1 MKDVENEISGYHKNF
16 SKFLFNGNDY
26 LKDQLDI
33 YTGDPINYAEP
44 MTAAV
49 NAVLP
54 FFKSNSGHEPWR
66 KWLLGTG
73 WNNLQPLRTNK
84 FTGKTLTPA
93 ERYWINN
100 WVAKHAGLQQQVEAL
115 MEDDAAGKFIH
126 KYRNARG
133 NMTQKEYPIKETY
146 IHDQLDKIHNNA
158 FRLAWKALEI
168 ENSNY
173 ADMSL
178 LEKYKKKQLQQGD
191 TQGATT
197 TQSQINQLLKLN

>member
-1 MKDVENEISGYHKNF
+1 M
-16 SKFLFNGNDY
+16 
-26 LKDQLDI
+26 
-33 YTGDPINYAEP
+33 
-44 MTAAV
+44 
-49 NAVLP
+49 
-54 FFKSNSGHEPWR
+54 
-66 KWLLGTG
+66 
-73 WNNLQPLRTNK
+73 NNLTTLRTNRY
-84 FTGKTLTPA
+84 TGRPLTPA

-100 WVAKHAGLQQQVEAL
+100 WVAKHAGLKEQVEAL
-115 MEDDAAGKFIH
+115 MEDDAAGKFMH

-133 NMTQKEYPIKETY
+133 QQKQKEYPISETY

-173 ADMSL
+173 ADTSV
-178 LEKYKKKQLQQGD
+178 LEKYKKQQLQQGD